1 MEKRKYDIIA
11 NINKDKKIMLKIRLK
26 RTGRKKKPFYKIVL
40 MENLSRRDGKAILE
54 LGFYDPMTKVM
65 HFDKTNLHKYINA
78 GAYPS
83 NTVRHL
89 IYKMMNQTKVVEKTP
104 QVSR

>member
-1 MEKRKYDIIA
+1 
-11 NINKDKKIMLKIRLK
+11 MLKIRLK

-40 MENLSRRDGKAILE
+40 MENLSKRDGKAIEE
-54 LGFYDPMTKVM
+54 LGYYDPLTKVIHFNKLTIYNSIM
-65 HFDKTNLHKYINA
+65 H

-89 IYKMMNQTKVVEKTP
+89 IYKVLNQKKN
-104 QVSR
+104 